1 MNRPEVGKHYRHFKG
16 GNYEIVAIA
25 THTETGETLVIYKA
39 LYGEAKV
46 YARPLEMFV
55 ERVDPVKYPDA
66 TQEYRFERVDEE
78 PQIETE
84 GQIDPRLLM
93 FLDARGYREKLEVLE
108 GMRDNITDSL
118 IDAFAVASDLEIKAG
133 RVEDL
138 FDELRS
144 CLMTRAR
151 FECDRLRR

>member
-1 MNRPEVGKHYRHFKG
+1 MDMLETKEGAESMNRPEVGKHYRHFKG

-66 TQEYRFERVDEE
+66 TQVRWTRKSTRK
-78 PQIETE
+78 QHRN
-84 GQIDPRLLM
+84 IDLN
-93 FLDARGYREKLEVLE
+93 ES
-108 GMRDNITDSL
+108 MRN
-118 IDAFAVASDLEIKAG
+118 
-133 RVEDL
+133 
-138 FDELRS
+138 
-144 CLMTRAR
+144 
-151 FECDRLRR
+151 RR